1 MWRLNGPICHMFC
14 KQAAFKRSL
23 SPQFTSAG
31 LFGTADVSLHF
42 LVYLWVGAISGC
54 QVDIGTALS
63 DWWDWHFHS
72 VFMPVC
78 YLSVKMKVGLRSQ
91 SRVLR
96 TVFDR
101 CISADNMAVSSKNI
115 SYRKCRYGLV
125 YFSPC
130 VFCKKTMV
138 VLRDDLTQT
147 TWGGSVITRAD
158 WIKLHVHISN
168 TLSFLGLFILWCIW
182 STNTPSEF
190 PSLKGLHNLA
200 TFWLNRTE

>member
-1 MWRLNGPICHMFC
+1 MH
-14 KQAAFKRSL
+14 
-23 SPQFTSAG
+23 
-31 LFGTADVSLHF
+31 
-42 LVYLWVGAISGC
+42 LWVGAISGC

-78 YLSVKMKVGLRSQ
+78 HLSVKMKVGLRSQ

-101 CISADNMAVSSKNI
+101 CISAHNMAASSKNI
-115 SYRKCRYGLV
+115 SYRKRRYGLV

-138 VLRDDLTQT
+138 VLCDDLTRNI
-147 TWGGSVITRAD
+147 WRGSVITRAD
-158 WIKLHVHISN
+158 WLKLHVQISN
-168 TLSFLGLFILWCIW
+168 TVFSWSIYTLVHPIYKHSFRIYIFERI
-182 STNTPSEF
+182 T
-190 PSLKGLHNLA
+190 
-200 TFWLNRTE
+200 